1 MKRRNYKSYSYT
13 LANLGQCSGIAPN
26 SRKVEGAQQVADQVQ
41 SFGYDSIAIAVDL
54 SKEIDSIRLRIAA
67 LAYSFMSFK
76 TDCGCF
82 SVSGFSF
89 VKTVQRHGCS
99 F

>member
-1 MKRRNYKSYSYT
+1 MKRRNYKRYSYT
-13 LANLGQCSGIAPN
+13 FANLGQCSRIAPN
-26 SRKVEGAQQVADQVQ
+26 SRKVEGARQVADQVE
-41 SFGYDSIAIAVDL
+41 SFGYDSVAIAVDL
-54 SKEIDSIRLRIAA
+54 SKEIDSIRLRTGA

-76 TDCGCF
+76 TDCACF

-89 VKTVQRHGCS
+89 VKTIQGHGCS